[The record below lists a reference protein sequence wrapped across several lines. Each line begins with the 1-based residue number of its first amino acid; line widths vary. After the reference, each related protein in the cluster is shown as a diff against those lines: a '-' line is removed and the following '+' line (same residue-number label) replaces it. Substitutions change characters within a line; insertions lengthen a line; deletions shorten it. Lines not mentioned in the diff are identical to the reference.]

1 MQQIQTQLK
10 NFWISFHNVTVFN
23 NAELL
28 NPPICFPFSGCN
40 IYGMGV
46 GFFGLNSIITLS
58 AMAYERY
65 IVITKS
71 SCRLAVDKLRITHHQ
86 AQKVT
91 KLCINIWYLSG
102 PSTSLPFL

>member
-1 MQQIQTQLK
+1 
-10 NFWISFHNVTVFN
+10 
-23 NAELL
+23 
-28 NPPICFPFSGCN
+28 
-40 IYGMGV
+40 MGV

-71 SCRLAVDKLRITHHQ
+71 SSRLAVDKSRITHHQ

-91 KLCINIWYLSG
+91 KLCINI
-102 PSTSLPFL
+102 